1 MERPWAHGLHGT
13 VARDNRPTYPVR
25 SSPYSPRPHDNTP
38 RLVTMAP
45 RSSPPNRSFSTTVL
59 VGSVPVVVC
68 LPGMERPKTFPA
80 MPKRHY
86 TRLPQHRPPLRRDKP
101 VRVSIPGHSPRYIL
115 PAPERSFIFIPRA
128 MRPNQRGF
136 RGRGRG
142 GFYLSQR
149 PSFFPGPPYS
159 QSVPM
164 SRRSSL
170 RDGVPSPAG
179 SVLSRHT
186 ITDHGKPLVRLP
198 PRNRPPGPSYP
209 SSASTAPSAP
219 AGSTVANYPPT
230 TSAAFRESR
239 GGSIPMHQPRP
250 QKAVSVADIEGPSGL
265 SYNPPPPPPEQ
276 PFQYQM
282 PAPAPVPGSGS
293 GYEQGTFP
301 HSRHPSQQ
309 TASTPVS
316 HLPEGAVY
324 ATPFQPYNYAAPMG
338 YTPAGQHPS
347 AALLY
352 PTPPAD
358 YSPYGAAPPMPHPG
372 PPPVPYGMGPPPPP
386 GSGDPSASGTIAHE
400 SNGTVYYYDSSQYY
414 QNAGYGT
421 MPSPGATYYYGQP
434 PGVYYPQ

>member
-1 MERPWAHGLHGT
+1 MEGPWTHDLHGA
-13 VARDNRPTYPVR
+13 VARDDRPAYPAR
-25 SSPYSPRPHDNTP
+25 PSPYSPRPHDNTP

-59 VGSVPVVVC
+59 VGSVPVVVF
-68 LPGMERPKTFPA
+68 LPGMQQPKTFPA

-101 VRVSIPGHSPRYIL
+101 VRVSIPGHPPRYIL

-142 GFYLSQR
+142 GFY
-149 PSFFPGPPYS
+149 PSPRSTFFPGPPYS

-186 ITDHGKPLVRLP
+186 VTDHSKPLVRLP
-198 PRNRPPGPSYP
+198 PANRPPVPSYP
-209 SSASTAPSAP
+209 PSASTAPSAP
-219 AGSTVANYPPT
+219 PGSTAANYPPT
-230 TSAAFRESR
+230 SGVAFRESR

-250 QKAVSVADIEGPSGL
+250 QKAVSVADIEGPSSF

-282 PAPAPVPGSGS
+282 PAPAPVPVSGS
-293 GYEQGTFP
+293 GYEQGAFP

-316 HLPEGAVY
+316 HLPERAVY
-324 ATPFQPYNYAAPMG
+324 ASPFQPYSYPAPVAYM
-338 YTPAGQHPS
+338 PPGQPPG
-347 AALLY
+347 AVLY

-372 PPPVPYGMGPPPPP
+372 PPPMPYGMAPPPP
-386 GSGDPSASGTIAHE
+386 GTGDPSASGTIAHE

-414 QNAGYGT
+414 QNGGYGM
-421 MPSPGATYYYGQP
+421 MPSPGTTYYYGQP
-434 PGVYYPQ
+434 PGMYYP